1 MSICEIGELTERDWG
16 FNPSTTDDR
25 DEMDTKLFALLST
38 VGLLLFAFGPGAA
51 TAMAAAGNDTTAGND
66 ATTAGN
72 EGVAVS
78 VAQAGNDGATVTV
91 TDDGEPV
98 EGADVTVEA
107 TDGNIYIGEGDYTT
121 GEDGTVGLPEPNFD
135 VEVEVTATTDSG
147 TASTTTTLTSEADQ
161 SFGMSVSGFV
171 HDMLEKSGIDGGI
184 GFHVATFATQNNP
197 GNAPDHAGPPE
208 DKANEQGEQGPPE
221 DRGNDKAKTQGPPE
235 DRGPDKR
242 DADEDDVED
251 EEEETE
257 ERETEEDEAG
267 EDDVEDEEDD
277 GDGENGP
284 PENAGP
290 PENRGAN

>member
-1 MSICEIGELTERDWG
+1 
-16 FNPSTTDDR
+16 
-25 DEMDTKLFALLST
+25 MDTKLFALIST

-51 TAMAAAGNDTTAGND
+51 TAMAATGNDTTAGTD

-72 EGVAVS
+72 DGVVVS

-121 GEDGTVGLPEPNFD
+121 GEDGTVDLPEPNFD

-147 TASTTTTLTSEADQ
+147 TASTTTTLTTEADQ

-171 HDMLEKSGIDGGI
+171 HDLLGQSGLEGGI
-184 GFHVATFATQNNP
+184 GFQVATFATQNNP

-208 DKANEQGEQGPPE
+208 DKANAQGEQGPPE
-221 DRGNDKAKTQGPPE
+221 DRGNDEAKTQGPPE
-235 DRGPDKR
+235 DTGPDA
-242 DADEDDVED
+242 ADDETVESEDVETD
-251 EEEETE
+251 EEETE
-257 ERETEEDEAG
+257 TEDAETEDGEAETDDAET
-267 EDDVEDEEDD
+267 EDDDDD
-277 GDGENGP
+277 GESGP
-284 PENAGP
+284 PDH
-290 PENRGAN
+290 ANGNGR